1 MSDAFLSSEEYDER
15 AHALYNEGRYDEAL
29 ELLREGLA
37 LYPSAV
43 ELHVGV
49 GYARLARDEI
59 AWARRA
65 FEEALTLDA
74 EHEDALAGMGE
85 VLLKLGR
92 VDEAMRA
99 FDTTVALGYDDDTD
113 LMLQIGRALFREGY
127 IEGALAYFERA
138 VANTSDHAEAVACVG
153 YAQHRLGRDADAIT
167 TLRRALALDDSFG
180 EARVYLGNLLYDA
193 GDMEGALQELERTA
207 PADHWDELGI
217 WRLLELR
224 KASEALGTNDPAL
237 APWESRLAELTV
249 EPDAIDELLAE
260 VEVHFAESQARDAN
274 TDVATANDA
283 TANDGTASD
292 ANAGDANVSE
302 RDGYDHTGTA
312 TTDGS
317 ADGESSE
324 QLRTLGS
331 LLRSLASE
339 RDVAP
344 TIDDL
349 LAMDAAMLT
358 SPSSATRDAKR
369 DASRDHG
376 SRNSSRELRDETAH
390 RVVLGDGR
398 ALEGTWEEIVG
409 AWRDATDATRTVDE
423 FMAKQARRHYGATG
437 VQIATTG
444 AEAFLRGSEDAG
456 ILRIVR

>member
-15 AHALYNEGRYDEAL
+15 AHALYNEGRYDDAL
-29 ELLREGLA
+29 EVLREGLT

-65 FEEALTLDA
+65 FDEALTLDA

-113 LMLQIGRALFREGY
+113 LMLQIGRALFRDGY
-127 IEGALAYFERA
+127 IEGALAFFERA
-138 VANTSDHAEAVACVG
+138 VAAAPEHAESVACVG
-153 YAQHRLGRDADAIT
+153 YAQHRIGRDGDAIAS
-167 TLRRALALDDSFG
+167 LRRALTLDDSFG

-193 GDMEGALQELERTA
+193 GDQEGALQELERTA
-207 PADHWDELGI
+207 PSDHWDELGI

-260 VEVHFAESQARDAN
+260 VEVQFAEAQGRGG
-274 TDVATANDA
+274 A
-283 TANDGTASD
+283 TANDG
-292 ANAGDANVSE
+292 
-302 RDGYDHTGTA
+302 DGFEGGTA
-312 TTDGS
+312 TTAEGSTDDG
-317 ADGESSE
+317 ADASSPE

-339 RDVAP
+339 REQAP

-349 LAMDAAMLT
+349 LAMDAATLT
-358 SPSSATRDAKR
+358 SPTSATRDAKR
-369 DASRDHG
+369 DVARDG
-376 SRNSSRELRDETAH
+376 AREMVRERREEAVH

-409 AWRDATDATRTVDE
+409 AWRDATDASRSVDE
-423 FMAKQARRHYGATG
+423 FMATQARRHYGATG
-437 VQIATTG
+437 VEIATHG

>member
-138 VANTSDHAEAVACVG
+138 VANTPDHAEAVACVG

-274 TDVATANDA
+274 ADGANTD
-283 TANDGTASD
+283 D
-292 ANAGDANVSE
+292 ANASE
-302 RDGYDHTGTA
+302 RDGYDRTGSA

-339 RDVAP
+339 REEAP

-349 LAMDAAMLT
+349 LAMDAATLT

-369 DASRDHG
+369 DASREHASRDHA
-376 SRNSSRELRDETAH
+376 SRESARERRDDPAH

-409 AWRDATDATRTVDE
+409 AWRDATDASRTVDE